1 MNPAEK
7 AQEQEPKI
15 RVSRKTVLVFGD
27 RATGKRTLIKKLQGG
42 ENPILGQGL
51 KYAYL
56 DIKDESEKDIT
67 RLNVWILDSIPGN
80 ENLLHMII
88 NTTSYTQISIVL
100 TVSMAQPWVWM
111 DQLTDCSD
119 MLLRHVENLRMDTK
133 EKQEAR
139 QRLLQK
145 WKNYCKENDINTPEN
160 CKQKISSTDENDSL
174 TEEALKINIG
184 LDIAVVVTQT
194 DRMAELRKD
203 YGFQEEHFTFLE
215 QWIRRFCLQHGASL
229 LYTNIKNEKNCAF
242 LHELL
247 IHRIT
252 GARFCLPV
260 QVVERD
266 ALLIPAG
273 WDSLEKMGILPEN
286 KEPCQIEEFYST
298 LPGEKIN
305 GEEEEILAKRK
316 VEEEPEPPPKTS
328 SECKRKKEVTQISPV
343 LLAYYF
349 DIMHK
354 KTGAS
359 PARREAMRISR
370 GLDGLLDPE
379 TVDSITLGPN
389 NELIG
394 LNEKSCTCSRRK
406 DLVAADKKNV
416 RCGKSSTSS
425 STSSSKSSYPTRNGS
440 GRNREGFRCLVHP
453 EENTPP
459 NSAEPELESDE
470 EYKRLKE
477 CVSRLVIRSG
487 YEDKRVPYVEFKTN
501 Y

>member
-1 MNPAEK
+1 MNPLEK
-7 AQEQEPKI
+7 APEQGPKI

-119 MLLRHVENLRMDTK
+119 MLLRHIENLRMDTK
-133 EKQEAR
+133 EKEEAR

-145 WKNYCKENDINTPEN
+145 WKNYSKKNDINIPEN
-160 CKQKISSTDENDSL
+160 CIQKINSTDENESL

-184 LDIAVVVTQT
+184 LDIAVVT

-203 YGFQEEHFTFLE
+203 YGFQDEHFAFLE

-252 GARFCLPV
+252 GAQFCLPV

-305 GEEEEILAKRK
+305 EEEEILAKRK
-316 VEEEPEPPPKTS
+316 VEEESEPPPKTS

-406 DLVAADKKNV
+406 DLVAGNKKKVHGSENP
-416 RCGKSSTSS
+416 TSS
-425 STSSSKSSYPTRNGS
+425 STSSSKSSYTARS
-440 GRNREGFRCLVHP
+440 GRNMEGFTCLVHP
-453 EENTPP
+453 ENNTLPS
-459 NSAEPELESDE
+459 SAEPELESDE

>member
-160 CKQKISSTDENDSL
+160 CKQKISSTDETDSL

-379 TVDSITLGPN
+379 TVDSITLGPIIN
-389 NELIG
+389 YFANILALI
-394 LNEKSCTCSRRK
+394 C
-406 DLVAADKKNV
+406 
-416 RCGKSSTSS
+416 
-425 STSSSKSSYPTRNGS
+425 
-440 GRNREGFRCLVHP
+440 VHIYKHAICYIFP
-453 EENTPP
+453 VLWVENYYI
-459 NSAEPELESDE
+459 SIH
-470 EYKRLKE
+470 R
-477 CVSRLVIRSG
+477 VSLC
-487 YEDKRVPYVEFKTN
+487 
-501 Y
+501 